1 MMKLNGKDK
10 NLTQRRKEGKAQRV
24 DVRATRRVAP
34 TSRLKPLFPPEAE
47 AIRLKLRRLQ
57 AATHAAQLLS
67 APFRGHS
74 ISQKALASGGAPL
87 RKMPFLLI
95 LIGLL
100 LLTAPLIVA
109 APVEQ
114 GSVPTLV
121 PPTLVPTTEI
131 AIVDVLPTESGVAR
145 IQREGVVR
153 VGILYNEAPFGEL
166 SLRTDEN
173 GNLIIAGFDAD
184 LARAMAEAWGV
195 TAQFTQVT
203 RQTAIDVLAHGEI
216 DLLMAAQP
224 HLRDLDQRIEFSQAY
239 YPNAQAMMVRN
250 DDEAVGLVHLA
261 NRRVG
266 VVVGTRGEMAANW
279 WLGRADYTVTVQ
291 PYYTLDSALAALFG
305 GEVDG
310 LVENRVRLSRAVS
323 QPGVARILDEPV
335 MPEPYAVGIRRQDV
349 NLRNLVDRT
358 LQFLLQSG
366 RLNELHRSNFA
377 GVDYPPSTLIT
388 WANVGEEV
396 PRPDQFGGDVP
407 LPSQYVLPRLQSER
421 VVRVAG
427 MADLP
432 ADATESQRRL
442 DTAQRTMVNLMAER
456 WGASVEFV
464 PGENPLDLVASGQA
478 DIVVGVVPD
487 WANAGRVDYTGYYLT
502 HGLQLMVEVDRSI
515 FGMGDLRGKA
525 VGVFNNESGVAEV
538 LRNQAAAA
546 RAVISDPFTIRE
558 QDAAFTILGATDI
571 NLDAIMGDSMKFIV
585 ALEDNPEEL
594 AILSDAEG
602 RAIWFS
608 RSYLAMAVPR
618 NDIDFRLLVDYTLQ
632 EMILDGTLQT
642 LTAPVLRPQDVPRYD
657 VWPGAFEYMGFNLRA
672 G

>member
-1 MMKLNGKDK
+1 MNQRDQDLS
-10 NLTQRRKEGKAQRV
+10 QRRKGAKVQSDVKKRAQPC
-24 DVRATRRVAP
+24 AP
-34 TSRLKPLFPPEAE
+34 TTSIKGIGEA
-47 AIRLKLRRLQ
+47 RRG
-57 AATHAAQLLS
+57 
-67 APFRGHS
+67 F
-74 ISQKALASGGAPL
+74 PL
-87 RKMPFLLI
+87 RKTSLLMMGAALMFLV
-95 LIGLL
+95 
-100 LLTAPLIVA
+100 PLVIA

-114 GSVPTLV
+114 ESVPTLV
-121 PPTLVPTTEI
+121 PPTLVPTTEV
-131 AIVDVLPTESGVAR
+131 ALVDALPTESGVAR
-145 IQREGVVR
+145 IQSAGMVR
-153 VGILYNEAPFGEL
+153 VGILYNEPPFGEL

-184 LARAMAEAWGV
+184 VARAMAEAWGV

-203 RQTAIDVLAHGEI
+203 RQNAIDVLAAGEV

-239 YPNAQAMMVRN
+239 YPNAQALMVRN
-250 DDEAVGLVHLA
+250 DDEAVGPVHMA

-266 VVVGTRGEMAANW
+266 VVVGTRGETAANW
-279 WLGRADYTVTVQ
+279 WLGRVDYTVTVQ
-291 PYYTLDSALAALFG
+291 PYYTLDGALAALFS

-310 LVENRVRLSRAVS
+310 VIESRVRLSRAMT
-323 QPGVARILDEPV
+323 QPGMARILDEPV

-358 LQFLLQSG
+358 IQFLLQSG
-366 RLNELHRSNFA
+366 RLNEIHRANFA
-377 GVDYPPSTLIT
+377 GVDYPASPLIT
-388 WANVGEEV
+388 WANVGEEA

-407 LPSQYVLPRLQSER
+407 LPTQYIVPRLQSGGT
-421 VVRVAG
+421 VRVAG
-427 MADLP
+427 IADLP
-432 ADATESQRRL
+432 TDASESQRRL
-442 DTAQRTMVNLMAER
+442 DAAHRGLVSTMAER
-456 WGASVEFV
+456 WGVAVEFV

-478 DIVVGVVPD
+478 DIAIGVVPD
-487 WANAGRVDYTGYYLT
+487 WANVGRVDYTGYYLT
-502 HGLQLMVEVDRSI
+502 HGLQLLVEVDRNI
-515 FGMGDLRGKA
+515 YGIGDLRGKA

-546 RAVISDPFTIRE
+546 RAIVSDPFIVRE
-558 QDAAFTILGATDI
+558 QDAAFTILAATDI

-594 AILSDAEG
+594 AILSNADG

-618 NDIDFRLLVDYTLQ
+618 NDLDFRLLVDYTLQ

-657 VWPGAFEYMGFNLRA
+657 VWPGAVEYMGFNLRA